1 VRAELACNFLRETDL
16 SIAEIGERVG
26 IQDIAKFRRAF
37 RRWAGVTPR
46 EWRAK

>member
-1 VRAELACNFLRETDL
+1 MSRLQQPDMALIQQPAG
-16 SIAEIGERVG
+16 IIGERVG